1 MSQIISNSSV
11 LNLFFFVRSVVVAP
25 KKPQI
30 AVGSETVAPATTD
43 AVSVV
48 STTESAE
55 DGAVESTGNSLIFFP
70 VRESA

>member
-1 MSQIISNSSV
+1 M
-11 LNLFFFVRSVVVAP
+11 VAP

-30 AVGSETVAPATTD
+30 AVGSEPVAPATTD

-55 DGAVESTGNSLIFFP
+55 DSAVESTGNSLIFFP